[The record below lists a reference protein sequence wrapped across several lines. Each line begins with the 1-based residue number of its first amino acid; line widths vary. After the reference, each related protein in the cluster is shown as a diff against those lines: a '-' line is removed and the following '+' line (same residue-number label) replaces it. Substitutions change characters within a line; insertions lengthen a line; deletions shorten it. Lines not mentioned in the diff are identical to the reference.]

1 MMYSQTIL
9 LEKSYEISLKDK
21 KNNSVY
27 ILNIN
32 YKNNVDLKNLLMK
45 ENQFLMKINF
55 KVLLQKK
62 NIWNIKYKCDKSYKS
77 ISYFQNLILH
87 VYV

>member
-1 MMYSQTIL
+1 MFINKTNKIYGKQMMYSQTIL

-62 NIWNIKYKCDKSYKS
+62 NI
-77 ISYFQNLILH
+77 
-87 VYV
+87 